1 MTFPLICSRDTRP
14 ETKQPSV
21 VGPGGVGQAS
31 FQIGAAPPIAVLLA
45 CSSSPPKPEK
55 EDRAP
60 EHPTVHD
67 APAADTAP
75 VAGQGDVQVRVEW
88 HDVPVVAR
96 ASPGRTRCGTARAA
110 AVAPTTMW
118 GIPEVVVLVDGAS
131 MPLGEVKV
139 TASECAITP
148 RAVVGDRLT
157 ITSSAPG
164 PLKLNLAAYGP
175 EPESID
181 GIPAGIPVLMPIA
194 GHQVTRTLESGLHL
208 LGGTGTGDPIWIVAK
223 PNAVVTDANGQAVFK
238 DLAAG
243 SHVVTAWL
251 PARGGQKP
259 RLVTAKASVTAG
271 TPGELSIDL
280 GQ

>member
-1 MTFPLICSRDTRP
+1 MSRVTAIATFATLATFATFACGGNTTATHPIAADDARGSSVQDASGSGSAGSTTAGSATAGSGTSTATATGPGELTVTVTWRDTP
-14 ETKQPSV
+14 L
-21 VGPGGVGQAS
+21 
-31 FQIGAAPPIAVLLA
+31 AAR
-45 CSSSPPKPEK
+45 S
-55 EDRAP
+55 
-60 EHPTVHD
+60 
-67 APAADTAP
+67 
-75 VAGQGDVQVRVEW
+75 
-88 HDVPVVAR
+88 
-96 ASPGRTRCGTARAA
+96 SPGRTSCGTPRPP